1 MSKSLFNKVAGLRPV
16 NLLEKRIWRKCFPA
30 NFAKFLKTTF
40 FIEHLRWLL
49 LYIFYWYNWFFP
61 HNHDCALVSIGK
73 CNLDEFIIINSLHFT
88 QEHCLRYFLFV
99 WIIQISAFFKQL
111 TLNFD
116 GIQSWWIMIKPLVT
130 HFVHLPDNDDIPFS
144 VFRLRI
150 FGIGNIKV
158 WSIWTLIRS
167 YFYVVFLGAYIEDL
181 VCSIWN

>member
-1 MSKSLFNKVAGLRPV
+1 MIARWI
-16 NLLEKRIWRKCFPA
+16 LLENVILMNLPLLTPGIL
-30 NFAKFLKTTF
+30 LKS
-40 FIEHLRWLL
+40 IASD
-49 LYIFYWYNWFFP
+49 IF
-61 HNHDCALVSIGK
+61 
-73 CNLDEFIIINSLHFT
+73 
-88 QEHCLRYFLFV
+88 FLFEL
-99 WIIQISAFFKQL
+99 SKYRFFFKQL

-116 GIQSWWIMIKPLVT
+116 RIQSWWIMIKPLVT